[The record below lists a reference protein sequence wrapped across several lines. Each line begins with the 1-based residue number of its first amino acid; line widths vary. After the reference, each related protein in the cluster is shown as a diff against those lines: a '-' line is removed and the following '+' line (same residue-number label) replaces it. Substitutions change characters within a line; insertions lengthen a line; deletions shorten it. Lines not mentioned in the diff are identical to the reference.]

1 MFWGRISF
9 PQNLIIMEKYKKKHQ
24 NVYMKY
30 KQHRQLLFLTFYSHE
45 NVNRHM
51 CMNDSIIKHDLKHKL
66 D

>member
-1 MFWGRISF
+1 
-9 PQNLIIMEKYKKKHQ
+9 
-24 NVYMKY
+24 MKY

-45 NVNRHM
+45 NVNRYM

>member
-1 MFWGRISF
+1 
-9 PQNLIIMEKYKKKHQ
+9 
-24 NVYMKY
+24 MKY